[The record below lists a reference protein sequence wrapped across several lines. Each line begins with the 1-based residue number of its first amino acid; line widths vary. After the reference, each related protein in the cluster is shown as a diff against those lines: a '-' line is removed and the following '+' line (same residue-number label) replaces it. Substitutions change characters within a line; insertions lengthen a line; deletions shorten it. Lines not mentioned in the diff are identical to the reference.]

1 MITRQADLWQMIN
14 KARKE
19 FIDFDTKKVD
29 KLLIITGEIDI
40 GKEIPKRK
48 ILLQELRDDL
58 D

>member
-1 MITRQADLWQMIN
+1 MIN